1 MPTYQQF
8 PLPDAGEGLT
18 EAEIVA
24 WHVAVGDAVE
34 VNQTIVEIETAKSL
48 VDLPSPWTGIVS
60 AILVEPGQTVDVGTP
75 IIEIDT
81 DPTGEAPAPATG
93 HGGAIEHGH
102 RGGGDRHAGVEP
114 GGADEVAAVREQAE
128 AARRTAQVQAHEE
141 HAAGLDRGTTAPG
154 SRTAGRRSGDATASR
169 AAAGLGGT
177 PAERTSAGLT
187 SGATGGGTTGTS
199 GSAPAVTSAGGATT
213 SAGGTDAAGEGRQA
227 VLVGYGL
234 ADPGATRR
242 PRGGAPSA
250 GTAGATATAAG
261 GVPGQAASA
270 APRAAAHAL
279 AKPPVRKL
287 ARELGVDLDSV
298 TPTGPGGIVTR
309 EDVLAHAAQAE
320 ARTLA
325 TYPGDDK
332 PWLASGTV
340 SPDGRQTRVPVKSVR
355 KRTAEAMV
363 TSAFTAPHVTV
374 FHTVD
379 VTRTMR
385 LVERLR
391 ADKEF
396 ADVRVTP
403 LLIAAKALMLAV
415 RRHPEINA
423 SWDDAAQEIVYKH
436 YINLGIAA
444 ATPRGLVVPNVKDA
458 HRLSLLEL
466 ARGLGELTA
475 TARAG
480 RTSPSDMA
488 DGTIT
493 ITNVGVFGI
502 DTGTP
507 ILNPGE
513 AAILAFGA
521 IRLQPWVHKG
531 KVKPRHVTQLAL
543 SFDHRLVDGEL
554 GARVLADVASVLADP
569 AQGLVWG

>member
-1 MPTYQQF
+1 MPTFQQF

-24 WHVAVGDAVE
+24 WHVAVGDTVE

-48 VDLPSPWTGIVS
+48 VDLPSPWAGVVTRL
-60 AILVEPGQTVDVGTP
+60 LVEPGQTVDVGTP
-75 IIEIDT
+75 IIEVDT
-81 DPTGEAPAPATG
+81 DPTGAAPDVEAPPSVTSPS
-93 HGGAIEHGH
+93 GGAVEHGH
-102 RGGGDRHAGVEP
+102 RGGGNRHAGVEP
-114 GGADEVAAVREQAE
+114 GGADEIA
-128 AARRTAQVQAHEE
+128 AAR
-141 HAAGLDRGTTAPG
+141 AGRAPG
-154 SRTAGRRSGDATASR
+154 PEAEP
-169 AAAGLGGT
+169 AAR
-177 PAERTSAGLT
+177 E
-187 SGATGGGTTGTS
+187 
-199 GSAPAVTSAGGATT
+199 
-213 SAGGTDAAGEGRQA
+213 A

-234 ADPGATRR
+234 AEPATGRR
-242 PRGGAPSA
+242 GRTADGSA
-250 GTAGATATAAG
+250 AATAQ
-261 GVPGQAASA
+261 PASA
-270 APRAAAHAL
+270 AATQQTSAAATPSAPVVAPSPRASATSSQREATRHAL

-287 ARELGVDLDSV
+287 ARELGVDLDSIS
-298 TPTGPGGIVTR
+298 PTGPGGIVTR
-309 EDVLAHAAQAE
+309 EDVLGRAAQAE

-325 TYPGDDK
+325 TYPGDDA

-340 SPDGRQTRVPVKSVR
+340 SSDGRQTRVPVKSVR

-363 TSAFTAPHVTV
+363 ASAFTAPHVTV

-379 VTRTMR
+379 VTKTMK

-391 ADKEF
+391 ADREF

-415 RRHPEINA
+415 RRHPEING
-423 SWDDAAQEIVYKH
+423 SWDEAAQEIVYKH

-444 ATPRGLVVPNVKDA
+444 ATPRGLVVPNMKDA
-458 HRLSLLEL
+458 HRLNLKDL
-466 ARGLGELTA
+466 ASALADLTA

-480 RTSPSDMA
+480 KTSPTDMS

-507 ILNPGE
+507 IINPGE

-521 IRLQPWVHKG
+521 IREQPWVHKG
-531 KVKPRHVTQLAL
+531 KIRIRHVTQLAL
-543 SFDHRLVDGEL
+543 SFDHRLVDGAL
-554 GARVLADVASVLADP
+554 GAQVLADVARVLHDP
-569 AQGLVWG
+569 SHGLVWG

>member
-18 EAEIVA
+18 EAEIVT

-48 VDLPSPWTGIVS
+48 VDLPSPWTGVVS
-60 AILVEPGQTVDVGTP
+60 RILVEPGTTVEVGTP
-75 IIEIDT
+75 IIEVDV
-81 DPTGEAPAPATG
+81 DPSGGALAGSPAGTSDEAPAAEPAAAPAG
-93 HGGAIEHGH
+93 AAPHGAQAH
-102 RGGGDRHAGVEP
+102 RPHASRASEEP
-114 GGADEVAAVREQAE
+114 GGSDEVE
-128 AARRTAQVQAHEE
+128 AAR
-141 HAAGLDRGTTAPG
+141 D
-154 SRTAGRRSGDATASR
+154 
-169 AAAGLGGT
+169 
-177 PAERTSAGLT
+177 ER
-187 SGATGGGTTGTS
+187 
-199 GSAPAVTSAGGATT
+199 AGG
-213 SAGGTDAAGEGRQA
+213 DEGSGA
-227 VLVGYGL
+227 VLVGYGV
-234 ADPGATRR
+234 ADAGSRR
-242 PRGGAPSA
+242 RAR
-250 GTAGATATAAG
+250 ATAPAA
-261 GVPGQAASA
+261 PASA
-270 APRAAAHAL
+270 AAPVAAPAPAPAAAPAPASTGDGDGRRHAL

-287 ARELGVDLDSV
+287 ARDLGVDLDSV
-298 TPTGPGGIVTR
+298 HGTGPGGIVTR
-309 EDVLAHAAQAE
+309 EDVLERAARAE

-325 TYPGDDK
+325 TYPGDDQ
-332 PWLASGTV
+332 PWSASGAVT
-340 SPDGRQTRVPVKSVR
+340 PDGRQTRVPVRSVR

-379 VTRTMR
+379 VTRTMK

-391 ADKEF
+391 ADREF

-403 LLIAAKALMLAV
+403 LLIAAKALLIAV
-415 RRHPEINA
+415 DRHPEINA
-423 SWDDAAQEIVYKH
+423 SWDEAAQEIVYKH
-436 YINLGIAA
+436 YVNLGIAA

-458 HRLSLLEL
+458 HRLDLLGL
-466 ARGLGELTA
+466 ARALGELTS

-480 RTSPSDMA
+480 RTTPADMS

-521 IRLQPWVHKG
+521 IRQQPWVHKG

-554 GARVLADVASVLADP
+554 GSRVLADVAAVLADP
-569 AQGLVWG
+569 AQALVWS